1 MSRSRLEVGAPR
13 RAVQLC
19 YWQIGAGQHAAGLS
33 RRWHIKAPGP
43 IASPPVA
50 PQSATSKGFW
60 AHRRFPSKG
69 LDAELTH
76 TSKPAKEIWLKAH
89 YWGKEGGQKRGLAR
103 MVWREKKTGYQT
115 EGIIFSLSLSFFI
128 IPQIFKTIREK
139 KDARLTCYAALPSH
153 NLFSKC
159 LLFFYPSLS
168 SFTLWGH
175 VSGHLI

>member
-1 MSRSRLEVGAPR
+1 MSRSRLEAGAPQ

-33 RRWHIKAPGP
+33 RPWHIKAPGP

-69 LDAELTH
+69 LDVALTR

-89 YWGKEGGQKRGLAR
+89 YWGKEGRQRRGLAG

-115 EGIIFSLSLSFFI
+115 EGIIFSLSLSFFV
-128 IPQIFKTIREK
+128 PSSSPKFLRQSEK
-139 KDARLTCYAALPSH
+139 KRCQIDMLRC
-153 NLFSKC
+153 
-159 LLFFYPSLS
+159 PSLS
-168 SFTLWGH
+168 
-175 VSGHLI
+175 